1 MWRDRPS
8 RMLGQMETRSG
19 PVETDSDEPAI
30 TTELPPLEAS
40 WGRLL
45 RKAKADGVPL
55 KTILTTIVLL
65 ATVYLVAK
73 LLYGLREVVLLFLV
87 GGFVALVLNPQ
98 VQALQRWGV
107 HRRGLAVLVVSVWG
121 VAVFLGLAVA
131 FGYPLVNSLTNLA
144 NHLPGYIDKAQH
156 GRGWI
161 GHLVQRYHIASWVQ
175 RNSPKLTSF
184 AQSLGK
190 PALTFGKGAI
200 SVIAAVVTTFV
211 FVVLLLLEAPKMR
224 RALLAQMSPAR
235 AEHYSRLG
243 RDISRGVTG
252 YMTGDILTS
261 IVAGVVVFITLA
273 VLGVP
278 YPLLWGL
285 WVALV
290 DFLPTIGGALA
301 GIPTVLFALTQSL
314 QAGVVTAV
322 VFLVYT
328 QFENHV
334 LNPVVMSRT
343 VRVNPLLVFVSV
355 VIGASFGAWIG
366 GLFAAFAAALL
377 AIPVASAM
385 QVIVKD
391 LWGTHVVTAQE
402 PNLAR
407 TNDPAA

>member
-1 MWRDRPS
+1 V
-8 RMLGQMETRSG
+8 ETRSG
-19 PVETDSDEPAI
+19 PIETNTNQPE
-30 TTELPPLEAS
+30 TTAELSPLEAS
-40 WGRLL
+40 WARLL
-45 RKAKADGVPL
+45 RKTRADGVPL
-55 KTILTTIVLL
+55 KAILTTIGLVVAAYLL
-65 ATVYLVAK
+65 GK
-73 LLYGLREVVLLFLV
+73 LFYGLREVVLLFLV

-107 HRRGLAVLVVSVWG
+107 RRRGLAVLLVSLWA

-131 FGYPLVNSLTNLA
+131 FGYPLVNSLTDLA
-144 NHLPGYIDKAQH
+144 NHLPRYIDNAQH

-161 GHLVQRYHIASWVQ
+161 GHLVRRYHIASWVQ

-184 AQSLGK
+184 AESLGK
-190 PALTFGKGAI
+190 PALTLGKGAV
-200 SVIAAVVTTFV
+200 SVIAAVLTTFV

-235 AEHYSRLG
+235 AEHYRRLG

-290 DFLPTIGGALA
+290 DFLPSIGGALA

-314 QAGVVTAV
+314 RAGVVTAV

-334 LNPVVMSRT
+334 LNPAVMSRT

-366 GLFAAFAAALL
+366 GPFGAFAAALL
-377 AIPVASAM
+377 AIPVAGAM
-385 QVIVKD
+385 QVIAKD
-391 LWGTHVVTAQE
+391 LWGTHVVAAQE
-402 PNLAR
+402 PSSAR
-407 TNDPAA
+407 TDGPAA

>member
-1 MWRDRPS
+1 M
-8 RMLGQMETRSG
+8 
-19 PVETDSDEPAI
+19 
-30 TTELPPLEAS
+30 TTELSPLEAS

-45 RKAKADGVPL
+45 RKTKADGVPL

-144 NHLPGYIDKAQH
+144 NHLPRYIDNAQH

-190 PALTFGKGAI
+190 PALTFGKGAV

-366 GLFAAFAAALL
+366 GLFGAFAAALL

-385 QVIVKD
+385 QVIAKD

-402 PNLAR
+402 PNSAR
-407 TNDPAA
+407 TDDPAV

>member
-1 MWRDRPS
+1 
-8 RMLGQMETRSG
+8 METRSG
-19 PVETDSDEPAI
+19 PVETDSDQPAT
-30 TTELPPLEAS
+30 TTELSPLEAS
-40 WGRLL
+40 WVRLL
-45 RKAKADGVPL
+45 RKTRADGVPL
-55 KTILTTIVLL
+55 KTILTTIGLLVATYLL
-65 ATVYLVAK
+65 AK
-73 LLYGLREVVLLFLV
+73 ILYGLREVVLLFLV

-98 VQALQRWGV
+98 VQAVQRWGV
-107 HRRGLAVLVVSVWG
+107 RRRGLAVLLVSLWA

-131 FGYPLVNSLTNLA
+131 FGYPLVNSLTDLA
-144 NHLPGYIDKAQH
+144 NHLPRYIDNAQH

-161 GHLVQRYHIASWVQ
+161 GHLVRRYHIASWVQ

-184 AQSLGK
+184 AASLGK
-190 PALTFGKGAI
+190 PALTLGKGAV

-314 QAGVVTAV
+314 QAGIVTAV

-343 VRVNPLLVFVSV
+343 VRVNPLLVFVSII
-355 VIGASFGAWIG
+355 IGASFGAWIG
-366 GLFAAFAAALL
+366 GLPGGFAAALL
-377 AIPVASAM
+377 AIPVAGAM
-385 QVIVKD
+385 QVLARD
-391 LWGTHVVTAQE
+391 LWGTHVVAVEE
-402 PNLAR
+402 PTSAR
-407 TNDPAA
+407 PDEPAV